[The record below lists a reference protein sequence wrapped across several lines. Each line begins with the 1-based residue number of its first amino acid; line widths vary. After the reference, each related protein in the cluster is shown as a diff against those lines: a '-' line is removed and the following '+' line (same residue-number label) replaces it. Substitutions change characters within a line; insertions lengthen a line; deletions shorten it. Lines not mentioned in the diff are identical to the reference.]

1 MILMNTH
8 RRQLQTRQTEFY
20 LARCGAIT
28 LLLLLQTSCV
38 ATVVNTA
45 VDTTIAVAKVPFKV
59 AGAAVDVAIPD
70 NDKDKNKDDDE
81 EEH

>member
-1 MILMNTH
+1 MPLMNTH
-8 RRQLQTRQTEFY
+8 KRQSQTRQTEFY
-20 LARCGAIT
+20 LARSGAII
-28 LLLLLQTSCV
+28 LLLLLHTGCV

-70 NDKDKNKDDDE
+70 HDQDKRQDDDDE
-81 EEH
+81 ED